1 MAISSETTS
10 PRGET
15 PAAGE
20 PSLTS
25 SGIPHESAGNAP
37 VVGNDPASSTHAAT
51 SAAAA
56 QAAAASRAAS
66 PAHGLTAAEV
76 EARRAAGQGNELPP
90 RSGRTTGEIIRA
102 NVFTRINGLLG
113 VLFIA
118 VMLTGSWINGAFGLL
133 IIVNST
139 IGIVQELRAKRTLD
153 SLAVVGEAHPTVR
166 REGAEQQ
173 VDQDAVVLGDIIVVT
188 PGEQIVVD
196 GEVTEAGYLEM
207 DESLLTG
214 ESDAVPKKPG
224 DAVLSG
230 SFVASG
236 TGSYRAT
243 KVGKDSYAAKLTA
256 EAAKFSL
263 VHSDLQAGINAILK
277 SITWVLIPVGILT
290 VVGQMNFGHADW
302 RSIILAVSGALVPMI
317 PEGLVLITST
327 AFAMGVIRLG
337 RRKALVNELP
347 AIEGLARV
355 DVVCADKTGTLT
367 ENKMDFSELI
377 LLNSGGREAREGG
390 VREGEA
396 LEVLRQL
403 AAADPAP
410 NSSMEAIIEGVG
422 VAEKPWDVV
431 ASQPFTSAKKWS
443 GVSFERPVV
452 TRGSAG
458 KSSSGGGF
466 GGFDDDD
473 GAARSGNS
481 GETRSVDTTVN
492 SYIIGAPDVLVPAD
506 SPAGIE
512 AHAIAATGLRV
523 LLLGRC
529 SELVTSGSAPGVVD
543 PLGLVVLEQR
553 IRPDVADTLEYFR
566 SQGVEVKVI
575 SGDNADSVGAVARS
589 LGMDSG
595 QPVDARTIEDENFA
609 QTVNDT
615 QVFGRVTPQQKRA
628 MVEALQSSG
637 RTVAMTGDGVNDVLA
652 LKDADL
658 GVAMGS
664 GTAATRSVAKIVLLD
679 DKFATLPYVVAEGRR
694 VLGNIERVANLF
706 LTKTVYSSV
715 IAILVLAFALP
726 FPFQPIHVTITGW
739 FTIGIPAFLLSLPPN
754 NERARPNFVR
764 RVLSFGFPA
773 GIIVAAAAFTTFIF
787 VRVEDHLPN
796 ADVQASTAA
805 LLALIITSTWV
816 LSVVARPYEWWKV
829 ALVFLPLVGY
839 GLIFN
844 LDITQHFFMLDSSNM
859 AMMGFAT
866 VAGLIGAVLIEA
878 LWWIQGKLMDEHRP
892 IWLTK
897 QQRQAALQQRRLERE
912 AIRLARAA
920 RHSARK

>member
-1 MAISSETTS
+1 MALSSETTS

-15 PAAGE
+15 TPAADE
-20 PSLTS
+20 PSLRRATTS
-25 SGIPHESAGNAP
+25 RIAP
-37 VVGNDPASSTHAAT
+37 PA
-51 SAAAA
+51 
-56 QAAAASRAAS
+56 Q
-66 PAHGLTAAEV
+66 GLTTAEV

-113 VLFIA
+113 VLFVA

-133 IIVNST
+133 IIANSF

-166 REGAEQQ
+166 RDGTEQR

-263 VHSDLQAGINAILK
+263 VHSDLQAGINSILK

-290 VVGQMNFGHADW
+290 VIGQMNFGHSDW

-367 ENKMDFSELI
+367 ENKMDFGEL
-377 LLNSGGREAREGG
+377 LLLSKRGH
-390 VREGEA
+390 VPHEGEA

-422 VAEKPWDVV
+422 VAEKPWEVT
-431 ASQPFTSAKKWS
+431 AIQPFTSAKKWS
-443 GVSFERPVV
+443 GVSFLRPVF
-452 TRGSAG
+452 TGD
-458 KSSSGGGF
+458 SSTDLSF
-466 GGFDDDD
+466 NDD
-473 GAARSGNS
+473 GAAGSVNS
-481 GETRSVDTTVN
+481 GETEAAGTASGKASRTASGKIDSFV
-492 SYIIGAPDVLVPAD
+492 IGAPDVLVPAD

-529 SELVTSGSAPGVVD
+529 SEVVTSGDAPGVVD

-595 QPVDARTIEDENFA
+595 EPVDARTITDENFA

-637 RTVAMTGDGVNDVLA
+637 HTVAMTGDGVNDVLA

-773 GIIVAAAAFTTFIF
+773 GIIVAAASFTTFIF
-787 VRVEDHLPN
+787 VRAEDHQAN
-796 ADVQASTAA
+796 AAVQASTAA

-816 LSVVARPYEWWKV
+816 LSVVARPYEWWKI

-839 GLIFN
+839 GLIFT

-866 VAGLIGAVLIEA
+866 VAGLIGAALIEA
-878 LWWIQGKLMDEHRP
+878 LWWIQGKLMDERRP

-897 QQRQAALQQRRLERE
+897 QQREAAVQQRRLERE
-912 AIRLARAA
+912 AARLSRQVL
-920 RHSARK
+920 SARK